1 MPRFN
6 AWKRLSATDGVCVR
20 VTNIG
25 HVISHLRYSARHH
38 EIQEGLQETRT
49 GCLCVSVCVC
59 VDSRVLQVLPKEV
72 REREGTLSVEI
83 ILALLHP
90 SMLNICV
97 CVLHERMYE
106 QHVCVTTAACVCPTV
121 GETSCRAWQHSR
133 RQHTPFDTAACVGIS
148 INVCVRAPMC
158 VLTGFTIRQSILSSP
173 RNSWAG
179 RDPEKRQRNSKKFSL
194 TFMYGIKGANW
205 LYTTKMRHQK
215 T

>member
-1 MPRFN
+1 MS
-6 AWKRLSATDGVCVR
+6 L
-20 VTNIG
+20 
-25 HVISHLRYSARHH
+25 
-38 EIQEGLQETRT
+38 
-49 GCLCVSVCVC
+49 CLSVCVC
-59 VDSRVLQVLPKEV
+59 GFKSFTSFTQGS
-72 REREGTLSVEI
+72 EGKGGDPLCGDYSGTSMSKHVKLS
-83 ILALLHP
+83 
-90 SMLNICV
+90 V

-148 INVCVRAPMC
+148 INVCVRVPMC

-215 T
+215 TSFLLGIIHVQVL